1 MNNLGDNLRT
11 LRLSKK
17 YSQAQVAKKLNKTR
31 ATISNYET
39 GQKIPSVQTLIE
51 LAELFNTS
59 LDYLVG
65 FDKEDCI
72 SLHSLSDSQIQL
84 LHTIIGEFR
93 NPKVNRKERLSQK
106 QLDILNDLITEF
118 QYRL

>member
-1 MNNLGDNLRT
+1 MNDFGERLRA

-17 YSQAQVAKKLNKTR
+17 YTQAQVAKKLNKTK
-31 ATISNYET
+31 ATISNYEN
-39 GQKIPSVQTLIE
+39 GQKIPSIQTLIE
-51 LAELFNTS
+51 LSELFNIS

-65 FDKEDCI
+65 LDKEDCI
-72 SLHSLSDSQIQL
+72 SLHSLSDSQTQL
-84 LHTIIGEFR
+84 LHAIIGEFR
-93 NPKVNRKERLSQK
+93 NPKVSRKERLSQK